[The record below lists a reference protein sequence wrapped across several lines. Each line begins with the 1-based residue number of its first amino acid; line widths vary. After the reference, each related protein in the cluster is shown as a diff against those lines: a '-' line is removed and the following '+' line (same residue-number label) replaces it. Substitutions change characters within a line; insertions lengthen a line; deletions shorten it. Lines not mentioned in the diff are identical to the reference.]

1 MFHRQPICL
10 VQLLE
15 NIFNS
20 LSYIICHMKNNQP
33 IIFHLQFHPAI
44 TVSSSYFNLLKHMFN
59 VKYFSEKDLHVKF

>member
-10 VQLLE
+10 VQLQE

-20 LSYIICHMKNNQP
+20 LSSIICHMKNNQP

-44 TVSSSYFNLLKHMFN
+44 SISLKHMLH